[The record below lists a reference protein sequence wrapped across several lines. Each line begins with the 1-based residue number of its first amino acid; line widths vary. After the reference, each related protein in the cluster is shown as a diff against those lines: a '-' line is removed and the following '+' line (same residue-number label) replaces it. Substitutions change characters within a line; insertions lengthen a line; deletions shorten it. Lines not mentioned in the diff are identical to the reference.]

1 MINPLIVVRGPLLVE
16 LSFRSLKKGF
26 HGPFLSD
33 PFSIKKKLAGHP
45 EKSEFQPK
53 TEMSRNVAPKPPC
66 YPSRG
71 CFFGI
76 FVCWELFR
84 GNLWPLGLKIVIGGH
99 ASRSTFSFGR
109 TANSQTK
116 KRNPKFKMPT
126 AKRTSRSGG
135 DVFSLCSSL
144 FGRKLG
150 NIPPTCGTLKSFAV
164 TLAGLLSGM
173 APLSSEHCCGTLHF
187 GTPAYRMIA
196 TILSDLVQ
204 ETPGWLLSSY
214 IGYR

>member
-1 MINPLIVVRGPLLVE
+1 ME

-116 KRNPKFKMPT
+116 KKKSQIQNANGQENLEKWWGRFQPLQFVVWKEAGKH
-126 AKRTSRSGG
+126 
-135 DVFSLCSSL
+135 SSNM
-144 FGRKLG
+144 RDPE
-150 NIPPTCGTLKSFAV
+150 IVCCY
-164 TLAGLLSGM
+164 LSGIVIRDGPIKLR
-173 APLSSEHCCGTLHF
+173 ALLRNFAFRDPGLSHDRYYPF
-187 GTPAYRMIA
+187 GFGPRNSWMIA
-196 TILSDLVQ
+196 VLI
-204 ETPGWLLSSY
+204 
-214 IGYR
+214 YRIPLDHRSI